1 MRGRGPLS
9 PAEYAQLDAELPSD
23 PEWAAALAEDEQDRA
38 FRRKVWIA
46 MLCGLA
52 AFWIIAAGTLALI
65 GAE

>member
-38 FRRKVWIA
+38 FRRKVTIA
-46 MLCGLA
+46 ALCAFA
-52 AFWIIAAGTLALI
+52 AFLIVAAGLVAMV